1 GCGVGSAHRAYLR
14 MVWQRCWRYLL
25 GVVWLSI
32 AAVTLLPMAWS
43 GVCMRIPSRH
53 PLPLIIGL
61 TVWAFWFTVLYGGLS
76 VGCKVLAPDPAQGAV
91 NWINIVLWL
100 ATLPV
105 VGALAWAARY
115 CARYT
120 PDPAQ
125 PNRRFV
131 ARTSAGLYLL
141 SAFATIVVAAPVW
154 FLPPCV

>member
-1 GCGVGSAHRAYLR
+1 
-14 MVWQRCWRYLL
+14 
-25 GVVWLSI
+25 
-32 AAVTLLPMAWS
+32 
-43 GVCMRIPSRH
+43 MRIPSWH
-53 PLPLIIGL
+53 PLHLIIGL

-76 VGCKVLAPDPAQGAV
+76 VGCKVLPPDPAQGAV

-120 PDPAQ
+120 PDPTE
-125 PNRRFV
+125 PNRRFI

-141 SAFATIVVAAPVW
+141 SAFATIVVAVPVW